1 MTLQKRIDANGRN
14 ARKSTGPR
22 TPEGK
27 ERSSRNALKHGL
39 TATRV
44 VMLDEDGDEFEGI
57 RERLV
62 EELAPG
68 GGFPAILA
76 GRIAAASWRLKRA
89 AKIEREMM
97 EEDLKNS
104 LRRRGQNTGDPLA
117 PAPTLG
123 SAVREDFAGPNRYGK
138 LGRYEAHIERGLYR
152 AIRELRALRA
162 EEAELQAFCSGIGV
176 PGTTGGGPA
185 NG

>member
-1 MTLQKRIDANGRN
+1 MTSQKQIEANRRN
-14 ARKSTGPR
+14 AQKSTGPR
-22 TPEGK
+22 TPQGK
-27 ERSSRNALKHGL
+27 ARSSRNAVKHGL

-44 VMLDEDGDEFEGI
+44 VMFDEDGEEFEGI
-57 RERLV
+57 RQQLV

-68 GGFPAILA
+68 GGFSAILA

-89 AKIEREMM
+89 GKIECEMM
-97 EEDLKNS
+97 EEDLKKS
-104 LRRRGQNTGDPLA
+104 LRQRGQETGDALA

-123 SAVREDFAGPNRYGK
+123 SELRDDFAGPNRYGK
-138 LGRYEAHIERGLYR
+138 LARYEAHIERGLYR

-162 EEAELQAFCSGIGV
+162 EEAELHAFRSGIGV
-176 PGTTGGGPA
+176 PRTTGRAPA